1 MFNKLMI
8 LSVLSLC
15 GLSLSAP
22 AQRIGFHI
30 GRGGVQVSVSADFG
44 HDYRSRGHRV
54 RSSRARHRRSRGRHQ
69 GRHTRYRVE
78 GYYRQVHVPARYGWV
93 DDCGR
98 RVWVE
103 IEPAG
108 YQRVWVPG
116 SYQYR

>member
-30 GRGGVQVSVSADFG
+30 GKGGVHVGASADFG
-44 HDYRSRGHRV
+44 HRYRSRGHHR
-54 RSSRARHRRSRGRHQ
+54 RSSRARHRRSNRRYQ
-69 GRHTRYRVE
+69 QRRTRYWGE
-78 GYYRQVHVPARYGWV
+78 GYYREVHVPAHYGWV

-98 RVWVE
+98 RVWVV
-103 IEPAG
+103 IEPAHHE
-108 YQRVWVPG
+108 RVWVPG
-116 SYQYR
+116 RYR